1 MQTSKTHFEQIPV
14 EVVKK
19 IIEEVAEKK
28 QTDGDHDVIM
38 DTPPSSVREAL
49 ALRKGSLKMAAALGM
64 EDLDDYL
71 EYPDWQRPVQEAL
84 LELDRD
90 KLKARV
96 AEAEAVIFNR
106 LQAISQGPD
115 HKAERQ
121 AIEYALSSLR
131 ILKRETLGFPDWEK
145 K

>member
-1 MQTSKTHFEQIPV
+1 
-14 EVVKK
+14 
-19 IIEEVAEKK
+19 
-28 QTDGDHDVIM
+28 
-38 DTPPSSVREAL
+38 
-49 ALRKGSLKMAAALGM
+49 MAAALGM

-90 KLKARV
+90 KPKARV

-115 HKAERQ
+115 HNAERQ